1 MPIFEYKA
9 VSPTGETVQGTMEAG
24 SMDRVISRLQEAGNI
39 PLQAQEAGKGGFSL
53 AMLRSG
59 RRGIGSRE
67 VGEFTQQ
74 LATLLGA
81 GLPLDRSLQVLLE
94 LTENDRLKRMVTDVR
109 ERVREGGSLSDALE
123 AQHGIFSR
131 LYINMVRAGE
141 IGGTLDQTLDRLTD
155 YLDRSKD
162 LKDSVISAMI
172 YPVLLILL
180 AAGSLIL
187 LLVYVIPQFTP
198 IFDELGGDLP
208 LITKMVLAV
217 GGVLQ
222 NFWWGLVGLTVI
234 AYFLFQ
240 RMLADPPRRLSFD
253 TRLLAARWVGPLVAK
268 LETARFSR
276 TLGTLLVNGVPL
288 LSAMSIARNVITN
301 TRLREDVVEASREV
315 KTGGGVAR
323 NLASGERFPRLA
335 LQMIS
340 VGEETGRLDSML
352 LKVAD
357 TFDRDVRNTI
367 DRLLSVFTPVVT
379 LLLAVMIGTIVLS
392 VLLAIL
398 SINELVG

>member
-131 LYINMVRAGE
+131 LYINMVRAA
-141 IGGTLDQTLDRLTD
+141 
-155 YLDRSKD
+155 D
-162 LKDSVISAMI
+162 LFR
-172 YPVLLILL
+172 
-180 AAGSLIL
+180 AG
-187 LLVYVIPQFTP
+187 V
-198 IFDELGGDLP
+198 
-208 LITKMVLAV
+208 
-217 GGVLQ
+217 
-222 NFWWGLVGLTVI
+222 
-234 AYFLFQ
+234 
-240 RMLADPPRRLSFD
+240 
-253 TRLLAARWVGPLVAK
+253 
-268 LETARFSR
+268 
-276 TLGTLLVNGVPL
+276 
-288 LSAMSIARNVITN
+288 
-301 TRLREDVVEASREV
+301 
-315 KTGGGVAR
+315 VAR
-323 NLASGERFPRLA
+323 SSCVAGRRPR
-335 LQMIS
+335 S
-340 VGEETGRLDSML
+340 SC
-352 LKVAD
+352 
-357 TFDRDVRNTI
+357 
-367 DRLLSVFTPVVT
+367 
-379 LLLAVMIGTIVLS
+379 
-392 VLLAIL
+392 
-398 SINELVG
+398 